1 MKPIALALSC
11 LLLAPAAFAQEAP
24 GDKWV
29 ECKVGQGGRA
39 SAEDVYRELVA
50 ALDKGDVA
58 AVRALLVDRCPLF
71 RVASM
76 AGYEFAAGIRE
87 VRDNGPWERVVK
99 SLHAR
104 IQVEGTKLAKAPFEV
119 VEHTGGGDFTMG
131 TDGNWVFALP
141 LPQVTV
147 TTRNDMRLRLAV
159 NAVAIDGRWFLY
171 DVPTMTGSDEALD
184 KRYGVLV
191 RELAKR
197 VGKLQG
203 DKAVAVVDAWHKKHQ
218 AELAK
223 LGQAAA
229 ATKSAAPRKAMALL
243 EASLKPDIASL
254 GAVDPVLAKRLE
266 GLGLSP
272 KRSGIASCDEY
283 MIRME
288 RCIPMFPPEVQ
299 ATITEAMA
307 QAVLGWR
314 SAIEAS
320 PEAAAALE
328 SACKTA
334 LDTASTAMQGICP
347 GW

>member
-1 MKPIALALSC
+1 MKRIVIVVSC
-11 LLLAPAAFAQEAP
+11 LLMAPAAFAEEAP

-29 ECKVGQGGRA
+29 ECKVGHGGRA
-39 SAEDVYRELVA
+39 SAEQVYREVA
-50 ALDKGDVA
+50 GALDKGDVA
-58 AVRALLVDRCPLF
+58 ALRALTIDRCPLF
-71 RVASM
+71 RVATT
-76 AGYEFAAGIRE
+76 AGYEFAAGLQEGRDGVDWDKVVVNLQARLQVEGVKLATTPFE
-87 VRDNGPWERVVK
+87 VRDPAMNADDVWD
-99 SLHAR
+99 L
-104 IQVEGTKLAKAPFEV
+104 
-119 VEHTGGGDFTMG
+119 
-131 TDGNWVFALP
+131 VFP
-141 LPQVTV
+141 LPVATV
-147 TTRNDMRLRLAV
+147 ATRADMRLQITVTAMS
-159 NAVAIDGRWFLY
+159 IDGRWFLY
-171 DVPTMTGSDEALD
+171 EVPTMTGSDAVID
-184 KRYGVLV
+184 KRYGVLISDLV
-191 RELAKR
+191 KR
-197 VGKLQG
+197 LGKLQG

-243 EASLKPDIASL
+243 EASLKRKAQSDIASL